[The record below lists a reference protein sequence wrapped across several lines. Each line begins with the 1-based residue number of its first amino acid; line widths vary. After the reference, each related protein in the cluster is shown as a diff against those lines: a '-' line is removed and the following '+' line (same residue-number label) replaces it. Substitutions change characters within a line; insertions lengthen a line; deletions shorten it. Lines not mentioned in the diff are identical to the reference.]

1 MSYAQLKAFH
11 AVAAAGGF
19 SKAAEKL
26 NLTQPA
32 ISDHIRKLEE
42 AYGAELFVRQR
53 SGVALSD
60 VARQLYAVTERMFEA
75 ESEATALL
83 NRARQLEEGSLTI
96 GADAA
101 SHVLPLIRRFREQ
114 HPKIAMKVIAGNS
127 TELLKKLDSFAIDFA
142 VVGERPGAPS
152 YTSRLLRED
161 GIVAFVAASHP
172 LATRTEIALADF
184 LRFPIVLREEGSTTR
199 TLLLDEIARR
209 DTSLTDLI
217 EIESREASRE
227 AVASGIGIGI
237 ISSAEIVPDIRL
249 KTLRFSDWQPTMSEW
264 LVCLTARLDL
274 QIVRAVLALLRR

>member
-19 SKAAEKL
+19 SKAAERL

-42 AYGAELFVRQR
+42 AYGAELFIRGR
-53 SGVALSD
+53 GGVALSD
-60 VARQLYAVTERMFEA
+60 VARKLYAITERMFEA
-75 ESEATALL
+75 ESEAVALL
-83 NRARQLEEGSLTI
+83 NRARRLEEGSLTM

-101 SHVLPLIRRFREQ
+101 GHVLPLIRRFREKN
-114 HPKIAMKVIAGNS
+114 PKVKVKVTAGNS
-127 TELLKKLDSFAIDFA
+127 TELLKKLDSFMIDFA
-142 VVGERPGAPS
+142 VVGERPATSS

-172 LATRTEIALADF
+172 LAAREEITLADF
-184 LRFPIVLREEGSTTR
+184 MRFPIVLREEGSTTR
-199 TLLLDEIARR
+199 TLLTDEIARR
-209 DTSLTDLI
+209 GFSLGDPI

-227 AVASGIGIGI
+227 AVAAGIGVGI
-237 ISSAEIVPDIRL
+237 ISSAEIVPDPRL
-249 KTLRFSDWQPTMSEW
+249 KTLRFSDWQPRMSEW